1 MITFL
6 VPTYNEKENVIL
18 FANSIKKLNLNF
30 KYNILFVDDNSV
42 DGTQEELKR
51 IKNLF
56 NNIDYIIRREEKR
69 DLTQSLVIGFNN
81 IKDKYIFVLDCD
93 LQHDYKKI
101 QLVFDTFIKEDCDL
115 IIGSRFINNKKNIG
129 LSKKRTLESMAGI
142 YFCKLI
148 GINNFSDPL
157 SGFFL
162 IKTSIVKKIKNKINT
177 YGFKILLTILF
188 LSNNKISVKEIPIEF
203 KKRKFGYSKLDFKVR
218 FLFLQQIL
226 KLFFYKLNKH

>member
-6 VPTYNEKENVIL
+6 VPTYNEKENIIL
-18 FANSIKKLNLNF
+18 FADSIKKLNLNF
-30 KYNILFVDDNSV
+30 NYNILFIDDNSI
-42 DGTQEELKR
+42 DGTKEELKQV
-51 IKNLF
+51 KKQFCNV
-56 NNIDYIIRREEKR
+56 DYIIRNEKKR
-69 DLTQSLVIGFNN
+69 DLTKSLLIGFNK

-101 QLVFDTFIKEDCDL
+101 QMVVDTSIKEDYDL
-115 IIGSRFINNKKNIG
+115 IIGSRFINSKQNID
-129 LSKKRTLESMAGI
+129 LSKKRTFESRVGV

-148 GINNFSDPL
+148 GIYNISDPL

-162 IKTSIVKKIKNKINT
+162 IKTSIVNEIKNKIKT

-203 KKRKFGYSKLDFKVR
+203 KKRKYGYSKLDFKVR
-218 FLFLQQIL
+218 YLFLQQII
-226 KLFFYKLNKH
+226 KLFYYRLKKY

>member
-6 VPTYNEKENVIL
+6 VPTYNEKDNINL
-18 FANSIKKLNLNF
+18 FTNSIKKLSLNF
-30 KYNILFVDDNSV
+30 KYNILFVDDNSI

-51 IKNLF
+51 IKKLF
-56 NNIDYIIRREEKR
+56 SNVDYIIRREKKR

-81 IKDKYIFVLDCD
+81 VKDKYIFVLDCD

-101 QLVFDTFIKEDCDL
+101 QLVFDTFVKEDCDL
-115 IIGSRFINNKKNIG
+115 IIGSRFINNKQNIG
-129 LSKKRTLESMAGI
+129 LSKKRTLESRVGI

-148 GINNFSDPL
+148 GVNKFSDPL

-162 IKTSIVKKIKNKINT
+162 IKTSVVKKIKNKIDT

-188 LSNNKISVKEIPIEF
+188 LSNNKISIKEMPIEF
-203 KKRKFGYSKLDFKVR
+203 KKRQYGFSKLDFKVR
-218 FLFLQQIL
+218 FLFLKQIL
-226 KLFFYKLNKH
+226 KLFFYKLTKY